1 VVVENWAQKK
11 EELAKETKKN
21 KEDKNSQ
28 MNPAYFIK
36 RIKVYS
42 IISFIVPLLAI
53 NLCLMSYQFLGK
65 LEIRLHADL
74 DWEKKEITIPYDE
87 YTMAN
92 EEEKNLTF
100 LNCPKYFNYIYY
112 ITTDNKIIYPKIDE
126 NKYNSFEISKDGTNY
141 KTIKKSDSQL
151 IADLVKNKKLKSIIA
166 HSTKIPNPRCVKN
179 HPKLYEIL
187 KKSSFLNKMLIAA
200 WKNKQGFSVVRNPYI
215 YGEVSISR
223 TARYFPATLIFK
235 PLIILTALLLLLYWK
250 NNLNLFNELKN
261 KNIINNFT
269 KSFFYLGLFSCF
281 FLLLHAIFLGIDFDS
296 KVFGKVRRLIIILF
310 IFFELSAQI
319 ILTKILFTFKEK
331 LRDYVKPSIIT
342 FKVIFVI
349 TVFFLTLASLAIL
362 ILGDPSNNFKHIL
375 EWNYFSFLMVY
386 YFLSRLLWK

>member
-1 VVVENWAQKK
+1 MVVENWAQKK
-11 EELAKETKKN
+11 EELVKETKKS
-21 KEDKNSQ
+21 KENKNSQ
-28 MNPAYFIK
+28 MIPAYFIK

-53 NLCLMSYQFLGK
+53 NLCLMAYQFLGK

-74 DWEKKEITIPYDE
+74 DWEKKEFTIPYEE
-87 YTMAN
+87 YTMKTKDK
-92 EEEKNLTF
+92 KNLTF
-100 LNCPKYFNYIYY
+100 LNCPKYFYYIYY
-112 ITTDNKIIYPKIDE
+112 ITTDNKIISPTILDE
-126 NKYNSFEISKDGTNY
+126 NNTNGTKKYKV
-141 KTIKKSDSQL
+141 IKKSDSKL
-151 IADLVKNKKLKSIIA
+151 IEDLAKNKKLKTIIVR
-166 HSTKIPNPRCVKN
+166 STEIRNMQCIKN
-179 HPKLYEIL
+179 YPKLYGIV
-187 KKSSFLNKMLIAA
+187 KKNSFLNKMLILS
-200 WKNKQGFSVVRNPYI
+200 WKNNHGYEVVRNPYI

-235 PLIILTALLLLLYWK
+235 PLIILTALMLLLYWK

-269 KSFFYLGLFSCF
+269 KSFFYLGLFSSF
-281 FLLLHAIFLGIDFDS
+281 FLMLHAIFLGIDFDS
-296 KVFGKVRRLIIILF
+296 KIFAKVRRLIIILF

-331 LRDYVKPSIIT
+331 LRDYVKSSIIT

-349 TVFFLTLASLAIL
+349 IVFFLTLISLAIL
-362 ILGDPSNNFKHIL
+362 ILGDPSNNFKHTL
-375 EWNYFSFLMVY
+375 EWNYFSFLLVY